1 MAGVTS
7 ATADALPI
15 AGGLGEMFAA
25 AGPSPIP
32 RGPWQDAQ
40 LAANNRSP
48 AAASSG
54 RAGSSRAASL
64 PSDDANRL
72 ASAPSSEGG
81 RLAVTARMIEQ
92 RRRRRQS
99 VAGQARHRGARVA
112 QESDGLVVF
121 VARRQAAFLVH
132 SLPVFFDGHT
142 HDVRDALGRALLLR
156 PKRARSDRDGHRKG
170 RTGQQHRRGPA
181 KLGSE
186 PHCRVNISGFRLLV

>member
-1 MAGVTS
+1 MKATMFQRCSAVSCGENDGIAVPVTPTEILRNIMAGVTS

-15 AGGLGEMFAA
+15 AGGFGEIVAA

-54 RAGSSRAASL
+54 RAGSSSAASL

-81 RLAVTARMIEQ
+81 RLAVTARMIE
-92 RRRRRQS
+92 
-99 VAGQARHRGARVA
+99 
-112 QESDGLVVF
+112 
-121 VARRQAAFLVH
+121 
-132 SLPVFFDGHT
+132 
-142 HDVRDALGRALLLR
+142 
-156 PKRARSDRDGHRKG
+156 
-170 RTGQQHRRGPA
+170 
-181 KLGSE
+181 
-186 PHCRVNISGFRLLV
+186 